1 MNDPN
6 PIRRAASSAAA
17 DSPPD
22 ALQRIRRTN
31 VERTAQTQRGLLEA
45 TIDCLCRLGYGATT
59 THLVAETAGLS
70 RGAMNHHFPT
80 KADLMVAAVRYAWE
94 KEFAEIDA
102 ELAKVTAGLPRF
114 RAMIDVHWDIVQRPE
129 DTAIHEVRIGSR
141 SDPLL
146 AQAVQ
151 PIMASIASD
160 YAHYVGTQIRQAGL
174 EPTEELRGLTV
185 TWALALPM
193 MAFYRAANPNDR
205 MEQSLLATL
214 KGMQES
220 LIESQLGAPA

>member
-6 PIRRAASSAAA
+6 PNR
-17 DSPPD
+17 D
-22 ALQRIRRTN
+22 AIQRTRRTN
-31 VERTAQTQRGLLEA
+31 VERTAQTQKGLLEA
-45 TIDCLCRLGYGATT
+45 TIDCLCRFGYGATT
-59 THLVAETAGLS
+59 THLVAEIAGLS
-70 RGAMNHHFPT
+70 RGAMNHHFST
-80 KADLMVAAVRYAWE
+80 KADLMVAAVRYAWR

-102 ELAKVTAGLPRF
+102 ELAKVAEGLARF

-141 SDPLL
+141 SDPVL

-151 PIMASIASD
+151 PIMADIAAE
-160 YAHYVGTQIRQAGL
+160 YAHYVGSQIRHAGL

-193 MAFYRAANPNDR
+193 MRFYRAANPNER
-205 MEQSLLATL
+205 MEH
-214 KGMQES
+214 S
-220 LIESQLGAPA
+220 LIDSLRTSQERLIQAQLSAAK